1 MRHASFFPFYV
12 SRFTNTLANAVLF
25 QGKPTVS
32 AKKPKGL
39 TYKDAGVDIRAG
51 DAVADRIGQL
61 AKSTYGPEVMGGVGG
76 FAGLF
81 SMGGEVKLF
90 RGLYKDPVL
99 VACTDGVGTK
109 LKVAFALNKHDTVG
123 IDLVAMS
130 VNDLVVQGA
139 QPLFFLDYIGMG
151 KKDPAVC
158 EALVKGIVEGC
169 HQSRCSLLGGET
181 ASLPDMYPPG
191 EYDLAGF
198 CVGVAERDKVIDGS
212 KVCAGDVIIGIR
224 SSGLHSNGYSLAR
237 KALLER
243 AGYKLDQHIPDLG
256 RTLGEELLEP
266 TKIYAEAVRNVLE
279 HYKVKEIVKA
289 LANITGSGLPGNI
302 PRTIP
307 NGFVVRLKKG
317 SWPIPPIFHLIQ
329 KAGEV
334 DEAEMYDT
342 FNMGVGM
349 TLVCPEFNA
358 NAIRDTLSK
367 VGCESDVIGV
377 IEAAQNQNAEAEV
390 KME

>member
-1 MRHASFFPFYV
+1 M
-12 SRFTNTLANAVLF
+12 
-25 QGKPTVS
+25 S

-51 DAVADRIGQL
+51 DAVAERIGQM
-61 AKSTYGPEVMGGVGG
+61 ARSTYGPEVMGGIGG

-81 SMGGEVKLF
+81 SMGGEVKLLQ
-90 RGLYKDPVL
+90 GLYKDPVL

-109 LKVAFALNKHDTVG
+109 LKVAFAANKHDTVG

-169 HQSRCSLLGGET
+169 HQSRCALLGGET
-181 ASLPDMYPPG
+181 ASLPDMYPAG

-198 CVGVAERDKVIDGS
+198 CVGVVEREKVIDGS
-212 KVCAGDVIIGIR
+212 KVAPGDVVIGIR
-224 SSGLHSNGYSLAR
+224 STGLHSNGYSLAR

-243 AGYKLDQHIPDLG
+243 AGYKLDQHIPEFG
-256 RTLGEELLEP
+256 RALGEELLEP
-266 TKIYAEAVRNVLE
+266 TKIYAEAVREVIG
-279 HYKVKEIVKA
+279 HYRVKEIVKA

-302 PRTIP
+302 PRTTP
-307 NGFVVRLKKG
+307 NGLVVRLKKG
-317 SWPIPPIFHLIQ
+317 SWPVPPVFQLIQ
-329 KAGEV
+329 KIGEV
-334 DEAEMYDT
+334 EDAEMYDT

-349 TLVCPEFNA
+349 TLICPEFNA
-358 NAIRDTLSK
+358 NAIRETLRK
-367 VGCESDVIGV
+367 CGCESDLIGV
-377 IEAAQNQNAEAEV
+377 VEAGQDPQAEAEV
-390 KME
+390 KIE